1 MEFEKEKENGEGG
14 SKLNQ
19 KPNPQPAKTRHWTH
33 TTPLLGEAL
42 EKAGLDNYTFKSSS
56 GLVDRSHVAERSS
69 NPGNT
74 EIDSTL
80 FENHASSSVSCTLYP
95 CFISVIDPEG

>member
-74 EIDSTL
+74 
-80 FENHASSSVSCTLYP
+80 
-95 CFISVIDPEG
+95 